1 MPMPD
6 AATPVRRPFT
16 QCSSPLW
23 RALTAQATGLI
34 AATAAGASWS
44 LLTGAAI
51 STMPWIF
58 VQCVSAGVTAA
69 ALRLQWWWIA
79 VSLVFVPALA
89 IGVAVSLPALWPGAA
104 LLALLL
110 TYGGT
115 QGTRVPLYLSSRA
128 AVRALREL
136 LPTDRPISLLDIG
149 AGTGTVLAAIGCSHS
164 NVAAQGVERAPMPF
178 LLAFLRA
185 WVGGRRYRVR
195 WGNLWSTDLSS
206 HDIVYAYLSPV
217 PMPRLWEKAKREMRP
232 GSLLISYRFLIPGVV
247 PDRMIDAGKDGL
259 YVWRLP

>member
-1 MPMPD
+1 MSA
-6 AATPVRRPFT
+6 AATLVRRPLT
-16 QCSSPLW
+16 QLSSPWVCVL
-23 RALTAQATGLI
+23 AAQATGLI
-34 AATAAGASWS
+34 AATAAAASWS
-44 LLTGAAI
+44 LVTGAAI
-51 STMPWIF
+51 TAMSWVF
-58 VQCVSAGVTAA
+58 VQCVAAGVMAA

-89 IGVAVSLPALWPGAA
+89 IGVAVSLPAPWTGAA

-110 TYGGT
+110 FYGGT
-115 QGTRVPLYLSSRA
+115 QATRVPLYLSGRA
-128 AVRALREL
+128 AIHALREL

-149 AGTGTVLAAIGCSHS
+149 AGTGTVLAAIGGSHS
-164 NVAAQGVERAPMPF
+164 NVTAQGVERAPMPF
-178 LLAFLRA
+178 LLALLRA

-195 WGNLWSTDLSS
+195 WGNLWSTDLSR

-232 GSLLISYRFLIPGVV
+232 GSLLVSYRFLIPGVV
-247 PDRMIDAGKDGL
+247 PDRVIDAGKDGL